1 MSLAHRVCRG
11 IPREESQ
18 GFVTGECQA
27 CESTVIEP
35 FFSIDQIPVSSC
47 ALPETMQAAS
57 EFGRGDLELAVCHQ
71 CGFIQNHLFDPAL
84 VDYTMPYE
92 ESQAF
97 SPRFVA
103 FQEELVSQLVADH
116 ELRGK
121 TILEIGSGKGAF
133 LEAICRAAGARGIG
147 VDPAAD
153 SSRIESDVDITML
166 KEIFDGTKAQLTG
179 DLICCRHTLEH
190 IRPVGRFVDD
200 VAASVRRTPGSVAF
214 FELPDT
220 GRILDEGAFWDVY
233 YEHCSY
239 FTMGSLR
246 HLFQS
251 SGLSITRM
259 ELGFDDQYIL
269 LRAEEGNVDSS
280 PDSEVVASIV
290 ERCREFGDS
299 VRRELEIWRTLIGE
313 SMGQGEV
320 VVVWGAGSKAVGFLS
335 ALGLDQAVSAVV
347 DVNPFKQGSFLPG
360 SAHEV
365 VSPGR
370 LREIEPDLV
379 VVMNPVY
386 AGEISEM
393 LTDLGLSPRLESLG
407 AVRR

>member
-1 MSLAHRVCRG
+1 
-11 IPREESQ
+11 
-18 GFVTGECQA
+18 VTAECHA
-27 CESTVIEP
+27 CGSTAIEP
-35 FFSIDQIPVSSC
+35 FFSIAQIPVSSC
-47 ALPETMQAAS
+47 ALPETKQAAS
-57 EFGRGDLELAVCHQ
+57 DYGRGDLELAVCHR

-103 FQEELVSQLVADH
+103 FQEELVSQLVSDH
-116 ELRGK
+116 QLEGK
-121 TILEIGSGKGAF
+121 TILDIGSGKGAF
-133 LEAICRAAGARGIG
+133 LETVCRAAGARGIG

-153 SSRIESDVDITML
+153 SSRIESDVDITMINEL
-166 KEIFDGTKAQLTG
+166 FDGTKTHLTG

-190 IRPVGRFVDD
+190 IRPVGRFVGD
-200 VAASVRRTPGSVAF
+200 VAASVGRTPGSVVF

-251 SGLSITRM
+251 SGLSITRL

-269 LRAEEGNVDSS
+269 LRAQEGIVDPS
-280 PDSEVVASIV
+280 PDPEVVASIV

-299 VRRELEIWRTLIGE
+299 VQRELEIWRTLIGE
-313 SMGQGEV
+313 SMGRGEV

-347 DVNPFKQGSFLPG
+347 DVNPFKQNSFLPG

-365 VSPGR
+365 VSPAM

-393 LTDLGLSPRLESLG
+393 LTDLGMHPLLASLG
-407 AVRR
+407 AVKR